1 MAKWGSSMSDA
12 ATSKT
17 HLSSKVHMMRNPQ
30 MNGLMWRG
38 LRAGAFAGLALGLAG
53 CAATQQASYPIVAN
67 DYHDQFPITIG
78 QGRHVLDI
86 FPTSHRGGIDDA
98 TQARITEFVRLYR
111 EQGQSAILMQ
121 MPRGAAEAR
130 VVDRS
135 AGFVRRELDRAGG
148 RVQTSSYEVV
158 NPNLAAPIRLS
169 FTMLKASV
177 ARPCGQWPSDLAS
190 GTSQEGNLNQPYY
203 NYGCSQQKMLAAQV
217 ADPRD
222 LVSPQAR
229 TPADMVMRVKA
240 IEDIRNGKDPGTQW
254 NTGVTN
260 VSTAVQ

>member
-12 ATSKT
+12 ATRNS
-17 HLSSKVHMMRNPQ
+17 LFPAKVHAMRNRE
-30 MNGLMWRG
+30 MNGSLRRG
-38 LRAGAFAGLALGLAG
+38 LRAGALIALGLGLAG
-53 CAATQQASYPIVAN
+53 CAATQQASYPIVAA

-86 FPTSHRGGIDDA
+86 FPASHRGGIDDA

-121 MPRGAAEAR
+121 LPRGAAEAR
-130 VVDRS
+130 SVDRA
-135 AGFVRRELDRAGG
+135 AGFVRRELYKGGG
-148 RVQTSSYEVV
+148 RVQTTSYEVA

-177 ARPCGQWPSDLAS
+177 ARACGQWPADLAG
-190 GTSQEGNLNQPYY
+190 GTSTESNLNQPYY
-203 NYGCSQQKMLAAQV
+203 NYGCSQQKMIAAQV

-229 TPADMVMRVKA
+229 TPADMQMRVNA
-240 IEDIRNGKDPGTQW
+240 IQNIRNGIDPGTQW
-254 NTGVTN
+254 TTGVTPL
-260 VSTAVQ
+260 TQAVQ